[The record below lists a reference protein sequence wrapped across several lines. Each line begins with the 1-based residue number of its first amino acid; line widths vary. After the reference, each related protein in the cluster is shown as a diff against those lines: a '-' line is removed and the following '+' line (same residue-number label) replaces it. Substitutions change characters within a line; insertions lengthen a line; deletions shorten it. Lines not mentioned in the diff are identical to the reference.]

1 MDKVSGLEYKSG
13 LFLFYVVIMSKYFE
27 DMISCDLQRYMER
40 SIIPRHIIA
49 FMTAFFTIVL
59 TEYGNDETN
68 TTTLFDYL
76 KTTFVIYFLFLF
88 STKAKAEFVFPM
100 LFLLLGDQIL
110 KVYNSIL
117 EKKAKKSESTGGDVK
132 QTIDTITYVRNVLS
146 YIILGIIGVGSFSY
160 FIRQYSEFGSNFSF
174 SKFILGTFKCNMNV
188 NNVKRN

>member
-1 MDKVSGLEYKSG
+1 MDKVTGLEYKSG

-59 TEYGNDETN
+59 TEYGNDENN
-68 TTTLFDYL
+68 TTTLLDYL
-76 KTTFVIYFLFLF
+76 QTTFIIYFLFLF

-117 EKKAKKSESTGGDVK
+117 EKKVEKAKSTGSDVK
-132 QTIDTITYVRNVLS
+132 QTIDIITYVRNILS
-146 YIILGIIGVGSFSY
+146 YVILGIIGVGSFSY

-188 NNVKRN
+188 NTIKKN

>member
-49 FMTAFFTIVL
+49 FMTAFFTIIL
-59 TEYGNDETN
+59 TEYGNDEDN

-110 KVYNSIL
+110 KIYNSIL
-117 EKKAKKSESTGGDVK
+117 EKKVKNAKSTESDLK
-132 QTIDTITYVRNVLS
+132 QTIDTITYVRNILS
-146 YIILGIIGVGSFSY
+146 YVILGIIGVGSLSY
-160 FIRQYSEFGSNFSF
+160 LIRQYTEFGSNFSF
-174 SKFILGTFKCNMNV
+174 SKFLLGTFKCNMAL
-188 NNVKRN
+188 NNIKKN